1 MSLNADDSHNTN
13 SEEKAQDVQPTSIKR
28 KEPSES
34 TITTSLDSKTKR
46 VLKTIVQNVSQDIL
60 IPTGKKIDIE
70 SFYALLQSKRNN
82 ISFEE
87 KLYCFNYYHSI
98 TPRNLSLVQSKMK
111 TKNTVQVHQHT
122 TNSTAQITIYSPNPT
137 FCLPSNCEIFLQDY
151 HISHPLTNE
160 EIERVMQGKNLVVFC
175 DIENIHFSC
184 TKPIQ
189 NALIICAYSGKINN
203 HVSLNKSFIDMAQ
216 NKK

>member
-13 SEEKAQDVQPTSIKR
+13 SEDKAQDVQPTSIKR

-87 KLYCFNYYHSI
+87 KLYYFNYYHSI

-111 TKNTVQVHQHT
+111 TKNTVQVDQHT
-122 TNSTAQITIYSPNPT
+122 TNSTAQITAFKLRNFLTRLSYK
-137 FCLPSNCEIFLQDY
+137 PSVD
-151 HISHPLTNE
+151 
-160 EIERVMQGKNLVVFC
+160 
-175 DIENIHFSC
+175 
-184 TKPIQ
+184 
-189 NALIICAYSGKINN
+189 
-203 HVSLNKSFIDMAQ
+203 
-216 NKK
+216 